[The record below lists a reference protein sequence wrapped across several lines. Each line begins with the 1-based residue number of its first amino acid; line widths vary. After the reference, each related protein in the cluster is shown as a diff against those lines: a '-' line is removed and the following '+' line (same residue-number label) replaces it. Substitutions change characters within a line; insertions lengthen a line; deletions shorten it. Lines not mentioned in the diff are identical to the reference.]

1 MNNDNEKKISAL
13 SGPAGAAGKRKKS
26 SDATASVSGPAAKRK
41 KFDATAGVSGPAEK
55 KQKPSDATAS
65 APGPDSKSEGQ
76 KIHEEKDRAKSFKKN
91 HPGVNG
97 LPDRMDK
104 ALFKQLTAKHGK
116 NTNPKP
122 KSKKKHN

>member
-1 MNNDNEKKISAL
+1 M
-13 SGPAGAAGKRKKS
+13 GPAGAAGKRKKS
-26 SDATASVSGPAAKRK
+26 SDATASVPGPDAKRK
-41 KFDATAGVSGPAEK
+41 KSSDATSGVSGPTEK

-65 APGPDSKSEGQ
+65 APGPDGKSEGQ

-104 ALFKQLTAKHGK
+104 ALFKQLTAKYGK

-122 KSKKKHN
+122 KSKKNKHN